1 MTDIEKKIRETDE
14 AISRLRLK
22 LAALTLYR
30 AMLTVMKRFHVAG
43 QLLIVGERRDMGVVE
58 QAEMI
63 VNGHHK

>member
-1 MTDIEKKIRETDE
+1 
-14 AISRLRLK
+14 
-22 LAALTLYR
+22 
-30 AMLTVMKRFHVAG
+30 VMKRFHVAG